1 MNYKQYKYD
10 NYNLHIINTKKF
22 VKTSI
27 QVKYRYNLTE
37 QKYNELLLLSEMLEY
52 STKTYNT
59 NQLLNKEMK
68 KNYNAYTLSLVN
80 IVGNNI
86 IRSVA
91 IESLSDNVVKDKV
104 FSKSLELLN
113 EVLYNPNITNGE
125 FDSKSF
131 DIIYKEIINRI
142 KVAKENNSV
151 YAEFLMKK
159 KMNKNAPYAI
169 PYWGNI
175 NILKNIN
182 VKNLYNVYLDA
193 ITNCNVDIFV
203 IGDVNNDDV
212 KKQIDK
218 VFADKKINTSN
229 YTCYYELKPS
239 NKTQEII
246 KSKNTNQANLE
257 IGLDALNLT
266 PFERKYVLDIY
277 SDLLGG
283 SATSKLFKN
292 VREKYSLA
300 YYASSKSYPFNNLL
314 IVSTGI
320 DKKNYNKALDLIKKY
335 VKEMENNI
343 DSKNFKFAIEN
354 YINYINENYD
364 SIFFTINM
372 YYNSI
377 LREENNVEDIINNVK
392 KITLNDVKNLAK
404 KIKINTVYLY
414 GGDIDAEN

>member
-1 MNYKQYKYD
+1 MKYKQYKYD

-37 QKYNELLLLSEMLEY
+37 QKYNELLLLGDVLEY

-68 KNYNAYTLSLVN
+68 KNYNSYIFSQVN

-86 IRSVA
+86 IRSVS
-91 IESLSDNVVKDKV
+91 IESLNDNVVKDKV
-104 FSKSLELLN
+104 FNKSLELLN

-125 FDSKSF
+125 FDKKSF
-131 DIIYKEIINRI
+131 DITYKEIINRI
-142 KVAKENNSV
+142 KVVKENNNI
-151 YAEFLMKK
+151 YAKFLMLK
-159 KMNKNAPYAI
+159 KMNKKAPYAI

-175 NILKNIN
+175 NMLKNIDT
-182 VKNLYNVYLDA
+182 KKLYDIYIDS

-203 IGDVNNDDV
+203 MGDVNDDEV
-212 KKQIDK
+212 KIQIEKLFKDK
-218 VFADKKINTSN
+218 RINKDN
-229 YTCYYELKPS
+229 YTCYYELKNS
-239 NKTQEII
+239 NKQQEII

-257 IGLDALNLT
+257 IGLDAINLT
-266 PFERKYVLDIY
+266 PFERKYVLGIY

-292 VREKYSLA
+292 VREKHSLA
-300 YYASSKSYPFNNLL
+300 YYASSRAFPFNDIL
-314 IVSTGI
+314 IISTGI
-320 DKKNYNKALDLIKKY
+320 DKKNYNKALDLIKKNI
-335 VKEMENNI
+335 KDMEDNI
-343 DSKNFKFAIEN
+343 TNKDLKLAIKN

-364 SIFFTINM
+364 SIFFTVHM
-372 YYNSI
+372 YYNAI
-377 LREENNVEDIINNVK
+377 LREENSVEDVINNIN
-392 KITLNDVKNLAK
+392 KITLQDVKNLAK

-414 GGDIDAEN
+414 GGDIDAKN

>member
-1 MNYKQYKYD
+1 MQYTKYNIGNYK
-10 NYNLHIINTKKF
+10 LHIINTKKF

-52 STKTYNT
+52 STKTYST

-91 IESLSDNVVKDKV
+91 IESLSDNVVNDKV

-113 EVLYNPNITNGE
+113 EVLYNPNVTNGE
-125 FDSKSF
+125 FDSKAF
-131 DIIYKEIINRI
+131 DIMYKEIVNRI
-142 KVAKENNSV
+142 KVAQENNNL
-151 YAEFLMKK
+151 YAEFLMKR

-175 NILKNIN
+175 SMLKKIDT
-182 VKNLYNVYLDA
+182 KKLYDVYIDA

-203 IGDVNNDDV
+203 MGDVNNEEV
-212 KKQIDK
+212 KTQIEK

-239 NKTQEII
+239 NKSQEII
-246 KSKNTNQANLE
+246 KSKKTNQANLE

-266 PFERKYVLDIY
+266 PFERKYVLGIY

-300 YYASSKSYPFNNLL
+300 YYASSRPYPFNNLL
-314 IVSTGI
+314 IISTGI
-320 DKKNYNKALDLIKKY
+320 DKKNYNKALDLIKKNI
-335 VKEMENNI
+335 KDMEDNI
-343 DSKNFKFAIEN
+343 DNKNFKLAIEN
-354 YINYINENYD
+354 HINYINENYD

-377 LREENNVEDIINNVK
+377 LREENSVEDIINNVK
-392 KITLNDVKNLAK
+392 KITLEDVKNLAK